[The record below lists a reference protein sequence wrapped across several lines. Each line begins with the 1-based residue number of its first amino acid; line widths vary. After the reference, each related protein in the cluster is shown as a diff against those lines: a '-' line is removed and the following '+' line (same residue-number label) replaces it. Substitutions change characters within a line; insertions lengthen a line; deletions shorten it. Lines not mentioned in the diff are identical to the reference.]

1 MTDTPSLPR
10 RTVTLASSSGKPL
23 LKVPL
28 LPAAAAAAVAL
39 ALAPRL
45 TALAAVGALLRR
57 LSLTLNGAPAD
68 DTAA

>member
-1 MTDTPSLPR
+1 MTDTTPLSR
-10 RTVTLASSSGKPL
+10 RTITVVSSSGKPL

-45 TALAAVGALLRR
+45 TALAALGALLRR
-57 LSLTLNGAPAD
+57 LSLSLNPAPARD
-68 DTAA
+68 AAT